1 MTNVS
6 PTGRPA
12 ACHYCGLPIAGGAA
26 QARSPS
32 AEEAA
37 IEGKTTRK
45 GFPRQLTDE
54 PRFCCSG
61 CRFASAITAAGGA
74 DAQARW
80 MMTRLG
86 IAIFF
91 SMNVMVFTF
100 LLWSQAEGEAAGGG
114 SGRGGALWPGKARL
128 PPVFGAGPS
137 ATRRPA
143 GRERPGRTAAGSA
156 HPRSAARVGGGCS
169 LRHLRLR
176 HLAW

>member
-100 LLWSQAEGEAAGGG
+100 LLWSQVEGEAAGGG
-114 SGRGGALWPGKARL
+114 AAAAALYGLARHACLLFSAPVLLLLGGPLAESGLGELRRGRL
-128 PPVFGAGPS
+128 
-137 ATRRPA
+137 
-143 GRERPGRTAAGSA
+143 
-156 HPRSAARVGGGCS
+156 S
-169 LRHLRLR
+169 LDLL
-176 HLAW
+176 LV